1 MEGKIFR
8 LVRNVY
14 DKTLASDIVP
24 VEPIDNIP
32 PRETTS
38 LDEDIRALMESR
50 ERDDT
55 REVTESD
62 RCRVREIVGGN
73 IDIDD
78 EELGL
83 DLYWTKGG
91 KIAIRTPQRTWMAL
105 CGREWHVDSDNGTYD
120 LAFLN

>member
-24 VEPIDNIP
+24 VEPSVDNP
-32 PRETTS
+32 PQGTTPRE
-38 LDEDIRALMESR
+38 EDMRALMESR

-55 REVTESD
+55 REVTETD
-62 RCRVREIVGGN
+62 RERVREIVGGN

-105 CGREWHVDSDNGTYD
+105 CGREWHVDTDNGTYD
-120 LAFLN
+120 LASLN

>member
-14 DKTLASDIVP
+14 DKTLASDIVS
-24 VEPIDNIP
+24 VEPSAENP
-32 PRETTS
+32 PQGTTPC
-38 LDEDIRALMESR
+38 EEGVRALMESR
-50 ERDDT
+50 ERDND

-62 RCRVREIVGGN
+62 RDRVREIVGGN

-78 EELGL
+78 EGLGL
-83 DLYWTKGG
+83 ELYWTKGG

-105 CGREWHVDSDNGTYD
+105 CGREWHVDTDNGTYD

>member
-1 MEGKIFR
+1 MEGKVFR

-14 DKTLASDIVP
+14 GKTLASDIVT
-24 VEPIDNIP
+24 VEPSVDNP
-32 PRETTS
+32 PHGTTS
-38 LDEDIRALMESR
+38 REEDIRALMESR

>member
-24 VEPIDNIP
+24 VEPLDNVAP
-32 PRETTS
+32 QGTTPCG
-38 LDEDIRALMESR
+38 ENMRILMESM

-62 RCRVREIVGGN
+62 RDRVREIVGGN
-73 IDIDD
+73 IGIDD

-105 CGREWHVDSDNGTYD
+105 CGREWHVDTDNGTYD